1 MKLYT
6 VNETIYRPDTGL
18 HTENLI
24 TTLSLKEAMREFNNR
39 RLESEE
45 QDPIWDMAEKTINDP
60 NGHFYYEAKGIY
72 HDIKLECVSV
82 DITTTYDELLKAKV
96 TSRQTQSDKF
106 ESPFEK
112 RLNKQVNSVWSRRQV
127 YGSKTEATADMIYN
141 SGEFIIVFQCDDP
154 SRTVATS
161 LPFDASS
168 YNNITTAIKNIIKEN
183 Y

>member
-24 TTLSLKEAMREFNNR
+24 TTLSRKEAMREFDNR
-39 RLESEE
+39 RLKCIE
-45 QDPIWDMAEKTINDP
+45 NDLLYQIAKGRIYNP
-60 NGHFYYEAKGIY
+60 EGYFYYEAKGI
-72 HDIKLECVSV
+72 HHKIKLECVSV
-82 DITTTYDELLKAKV
+82 DVSTTYDELLKSNV
-96 TSRQTQSDKF
+96 TMRQTQSDKF
-106 ESPFEK
+106 KSPFEK

-127 YGSKTEATADMIYN
+127 YGSKTEATANMLYN

-161 LPFDASS
+161 LPFDAVS
-168 YNNITTAIKNIIKEN
+168 YKNIIMAIDDYINEG

>member
-18 HTENLI
+18 YTENLI

-45 QDPIWDMAEKTINDP
+45 YDPIWEMAEKTINDP
-60 NGHFYYEAKGIY
+60 NSHFYYEAKGIY

-82 DITTTYDELLKAKV
+82 DVPTTFDELSKSKV
-96 TSRQTQSDKF
+96 TSRQAQSDKF
-106 ESPFEK
+106 QSPFEK
-112 RLNKQVNSVWSRRQV
+112 RLNKQVE
-127 YGSKTEATADMIYN
+127 GSKTEATANMLYN

-168 YNNITTAIKNIIKEN
+168 YNNLTEAIKNIIKED